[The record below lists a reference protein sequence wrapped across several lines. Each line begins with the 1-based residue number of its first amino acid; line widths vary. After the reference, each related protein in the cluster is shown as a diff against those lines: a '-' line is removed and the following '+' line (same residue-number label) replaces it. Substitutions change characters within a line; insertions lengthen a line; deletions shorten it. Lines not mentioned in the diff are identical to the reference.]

1 MSVKDYDRLEQ
12 QVHILVVE
20 GLEKSISDREI
31 GIAAGEIKKTAK
43 THHCFKYL
51 QQRVANYF
59 VLFGAV
65 PLALMSEFGVNA
77 HNLSRYLK

>member
-1 MSVKDYDRLEQ
+1 MSVKDYNRLEQ
-12 QVHILVVE
+12 EVHMLVVG
-20 GLEKSISDREI
+20 GLEKSFSSREI
-31 GIAAGEIKKTAK
+31 EIAAGVIKKSAK